1 MTPDL
6 WQQIME
12 YGIQMQGQIVTSAI
26 RIIMQIQA
34 VAKAKNSADTATD
47 KWME

>member
-1 MTPDL
+1 MTVDL

-12 YGIQMQGQIVTSAI
+12 YGIQMQEQIVMCAI

-34 VAKAKNSADTATD
+34 VAKAKSSVDIATD
-47 KWME
+47 NGME